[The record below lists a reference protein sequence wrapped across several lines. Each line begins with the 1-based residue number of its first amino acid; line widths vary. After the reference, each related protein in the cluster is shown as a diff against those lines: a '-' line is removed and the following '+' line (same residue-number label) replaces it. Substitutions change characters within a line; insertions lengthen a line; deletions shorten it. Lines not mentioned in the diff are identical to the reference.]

1 MNVGIIT
8 ASMPAMPQ
16 LFAKSKI
23 FRSATYSSLRS
34 SLFAKRNRSKPS
46 AAGNWSGQSK
56 ASKPLRPKDTGT
68 LENGYLE
75 LEDWS
80 QFQFSFNGEKYHGG
94 DDNSSRWMLKTGP
107 DTRTTT

>member
-16 LFAKSKI
+16 FFAKSKI
-23 FRSATYSSLRS
+23 FSSATYSSLCS
-34 SLFAKRNRSKPS
+34 SPFAKRSRTKPS

-56 ASKPLRPKDTGT
+56 ASKPLRLKDPGT

-75 LEDWS
+75 LEDSS
-80 QFQFSFNGEKYHGG
+80 QFRFSFNGEKYPGEG
-94 DDNSSRWMLKTGP
+94 TNSSRWMFKIGP
-107 DTRTTT
+107 DTRTAT